1 MTGDTMSGF
10 NIDQILNT
18 LKTDKGMQSAGL
30 GGLAGLAAGMLMG
43 GGAKKAL
50 GNVATIGAVAA
61 VGGLA
66 YKAWQSYQQSQGSR
80 QLPAEP
86 GDAFIP
92 SGEAD
97 REELGKSMVR
107 AMIAAAKADG
117 NIDGAE
123 KQRIFDKL
131 GAMSLSPEDKAFV
144 FDELGGPL
152 DIDAVAARGDT
163 PEHAAE
169 IYAASL
175 AAISVDSQAEHDY
188 LAALA
193 QRMRLPAGLVAEIHS
208 HAGVEPP
215 AISAGFARPGF
226 AQGTG
231 GSNI

>member
-1 MTGDTMSGF
+1 MSGF

-18 LKTDKGMQSAGL
+18 LKSDKGMQSAGL

-66 YKAWQSYQQSQGSR
+66 YKAWQSYQQKQGNR

-86 GDAFIP
+86 NDAFIP
-92 SGEAD
+92 SGAAA

-117 NIDGAE
+117 SIDASE

-131 GAMSLSPEDKAFV
+131 GAMNLSAEDKAFV

-175 AAISVDSQAEHDY
+175 AAITIDSQAERDY
-188 LAALA
+188 LAELA
-193 QRMRLPAGLVAEIHS
+193 RRMRLPVDFVAEIHRQ
-208 HAGVEPP
+208 AGVEPP
-215 AISAGFARPGF
+215 AVSAGFGRPAF
-226 AQGTG
+226 AQGPG
-231 GSNI
+231 GSNV

>member
-1 MTGDTMSGF
+1 MSGF

-66 YKAWQSYQQSQGSR
+66 YKAWQSYQHNQGNR
-80 QLPAEP
+80 HLPAEP
-86 GDAFIP
+86 DDAFIP
-92 SGEAD
+92 AGAAA
-97 REELGKSMVR
+97 REDLGKSMVR

-117 NIDGAE
+117 SIDTAE

-131 GAMSLSPEDKAFV
+131 GAMNLSAEDKAFV

-175 AAISVDSQAEHDY
+175 AAITIDSQAERDY
-188 LAALA
+188 LSELA
-193 QRMRLPAGLVAEIHS
+193 RRMRLPAAFVAEIHS

-215 AISAGFARPGF
+215 AASAGFGRPAF
-226 AQGTG
+226 AQTPG
-231 GSNI
+231 GSNV

>member
-1 MTGDTMSGF
+1 MSGF
-10 NIDQILNT
+10 NIDQILNS

-30 GGLAGLAAGMLMG
+30 GGLAGLAAGMLLG

-66 YKAWQSYQQSQGSR
+66 YKAWQSYQQNQGNR

-86 GDAFIP
+86 DDAFIP
-92 SGEAD
+92 VSQAG

-117 NIDGAE
+117 SIDAAE

-131 GAMSLSPEDKAFV
+131 GAMNLSAEDKAFV

-152 DIDAVAARGDT
+152 DIDAVAMRGDT

-175 AAISVDSQAEHDY
+175 AAITIDSQAERDY
-188 LAALA
+188 LGELA
-193 QRMRLPAGLVAEIHS
+193 RRMRLPAGLVAEIHAQ
-208 HAGVEPP
+208 AGVEPP
-215 AISAGFARPGF
+215 VAAAGFGRPAF
-226 AQGTG
+226 AQGPG
-231 GSNI
+231 GSNV